1 MEGKEEEGRKDE
13 DEGRKEEE
21 EEEEVM
27 EDASDGIHMVPSEVV
42 PQSEGSSVT
51 PSLSSN
57 R

>member
-21 EEEEVM
+21 EEEVM
-27 EDASDGIHMVPSEVV
+27 EDASDGIHVVPSEVV